1 MTEKV
6 LGNWKFSDRG
16 RVLAFARN
24 AIFAVFVLLAGS
36 CGRDTVYNQ
45 FRSIENNKWHKD
57 SLIEFRIPS
66 TDTIQKNNIYV
77 TLRNNKDYEFS
88 NLFLIVGIR
97 FPNNYQIVDTL
108 EYEMTTPEGH
118 FLGTGMSD
126 IKENKLEYKTNVTF
140 SLVGDYDISI
150 QQAMRKTRDIEGLEY
165 LNGITD
171 VGVQI
176 EKAD

>member
-1 MTEKV
+1 MKENRFMAKILIVAFV
-6 LGNWKFSDRG
+6 L
-16 RVLAFARN
+16 VLAS
-24 AIFAVFVLLAGS
+24 S
-36 CGRDTVYNQ
+36 CKRQVVYNQ
-45 FRSIENNKWHKD
+45 FQAIEGNQWHKD
-57 SLIEFRIPS
+57 SLIHFTIPS
-66 TDTIQKNNIYV
+66 QDTVQKNNIYV

-108 EYEMTTPEGH
+108 EYEMTTPEGR
-118 FLGTGMSD
+118 FLGTGISD
-126 IKENKLEYKTNVTF
+126 VKENKLEYKTNVTF
-140 SLVGDYDISI
+140 SQMGDYDLTV
-150 QQAMRKTRDIEGLEY
+150 QQAMRKTREVEGLEY